1 MPFFNEPLARK
12 LPRNKVSF
20 SYLLGNSHPHV
31 FGGTELGCFPWWET
45 HQTSVP
51 YEGAYTKQ
59 QELTKRHS
67 TDVTLRVEIH

>member
-1 MPFFNEPLARK
+1 MSLVEP
-12 LPRNKVSF
+12 NW
-20 SYLLGNSHPHV
+20 GV
-31 FGGTELGCFPWWET
+31 FLGGTKLGCFPWWET
-45 HQTSVP
+45 HQTPVP